1 MARGYDKLYL
11 DITLDVL
18 KNMAAD
24 LRRRKVRSIQ
34 KEKLAEIQGS
44 EQKLIEE
51 FNKKYG
57 DGTLDLESGTF
68 TSNKS

>member
-34 KEKLAEIQGS
+34 KEKLAEI
-44 EQKLIEE
+44 EKIIKLVNVKRELIK
-51 FNKKYG
+51 N
-57 DGTLDLESGTF
+57 D
-68 TSNKS
+68 